1 MVNKIF
7 LWTSLLMAMVVNF
20 TFVHLDN
27 AIAQPEPGG
36 GMWAP
41 PRFILGLRAGYD
53 YDAEV
58 WSLGGQ
64 FVLPL
69 GSRPGGLQIIPSGD
83 LFFINGAT
91 DWQINLD
98 AAIRLMMLYGG
109 VGIAYLN
116 RDFQQPDEKDK
127 KTGTNLFIG
136 MPLPLPLYKL
146 RILSFVEARWTEVE
160 NERLFR
166 LVVGLNFMLGS
177 RR

>member
-1 MVNKIF
+1 M
-7 LWTSLLMAMVVNF
+7 
-20 TFVHLDN
+20 
-27 AIAQPEPGG
+27 G
-36 GMWAP
+36 AP
-41 PRFILGLRAGYD
+41 PGVILGLRAGYD
-53 YDAEV
+53 YDAEA

-64 FVLPL
+64 FMLPL
-69 GSRPGGLQIIPSGD
+69 GIGQGGLQIIPSGD
-83 LFFINGAT
+83 LFFINGTT

-136 MPLPLPLYKL
+136 MPLPLPLRKL
-146 RILSFVEARWTEVE
+146 RILPVIEARWTEIE

-166 LVVGLNFMLGS
+166 LVVGDDVRLCS
-177 RR
+177 RLI

>member
-1 MVNKIF
+1 MNNKIF

-20 TFVHLDN
+20 PFVNLDN

-36 GMWAP
+36 GMGDP
-41 PRFILGLRAGYD
+41 PRFILGLRTGYN

-64 FVLPL
+64 FRLPI
-69 GSRPGGLQIIPSGD
+69 GMRRGGLQIIPSGD
-83 LFFINGAT
+83 LFFIKGTT

-98 AAIRLMMLYGG
+98 AAFHLMMLYGG

-127 KTGTNLFIG
+127 KTGTNFFIG
-136 MPLPLPLYKL
+136 TPLPLPLHKL
-146 RILSFVEARWTEVE
+146 RILSFLEARWTEVN

-166 LVVGLNFMLGS
+166 LVVGVNFMLG

>member
-1 MVNKIF
+1 
-7 LWTSLLMAMVVNF
+7 MAMVVNF
-20 TFVHLDN
+20 TFIHLDH
-27 AIAQPEPGG
+27 AMAQPEPGG

-41 PRFILGLRAGYD
+41 PRFILGLRGGYD
-53 YDAEV
+53 YDAKV

-69 GSRPGGLQIIPSGD
+69 SSRPRGFQIIPSGD
-83 LFFINGAT
+83 VFFINGTT

-116 RDFQQPDEKDK
+116 RDFQQPDEKK
-127 KTGTNLFIG
+127 KKLGTNYFID
-136 MPLPLPLYKL
+136 MPLPLPLYK
-146 RILSFVEARWTEVE
+146 RKMLSFIEARWTEVKA
-160 NERLFR
+160 ERLFR
-166 LVVGLNFMLGS
+166 LVVGVNFLLGS